1 LAPKRRPSCF
11 RAIQLTLN
19 PELIERL
26 IYSSARFGFSPE
38 IAGAIGACVRR
49 NFSSWRLAGLFGQEA
64 VLSIDD

>member
-1 LAPKRRPSCF
+1 V
-11 RAIQLTLN
+11 
-19 PELIERL
+19 IERL